1 MAATDKVEPL
11 SEPDEKES
19 IAEDVNIPGEML
31 GETASL
37 EDVTTNDSPSHDLS
51 DSAKE
56 AGLEDVAEIKGSAH
70 DGQFEDITTKKT
82 TDMPQT
88 RALRPRGNAMKGK
101 DT

>member
-56 AGLEDVAEIKGSAH
+56 AGPEDVQEIKGSAH
-70 DGQFEDITTKKT
+70 DGWFEDIATQENVTTEDI

-88 RALRPRGNAMKGK
+88 RDLRLWERP
-101 DT
+101 